1 MPLGTISSRA
11 SEYHAERY
19 GNDRLT
25 EPDLVSVE
33 VVTLRPDSMKARG
46 RHPLSLSRGRHPRGM
61 YCTAHGRDALVKSPI
76 FKGEIKHMYIL
87 H

>member
-33 VVTLRPDSMKARG
+33 VVTLRPDSMEARG
-46 RHPLSLSRGRHPRGM
+46 RHPSLSL
-61 YCTAHGRDALVKSPI
+61 
-76 FKGEIKHMYIL
+76 
-87 H
+87 

>member
-25 EPDLVSVE
+25 EPDLVSAE
-33 VVTLRPDSMKARG
+33 VVTLRPDSILAGDTREGCIVQHMA
-46 RHPLSLSRGRHPRGM
+46 GM
-61 YCTAHGRDALVKSPI
+61 R
-76 FKGEIKHMYIL
+76 
-87 H
+87 

>member
-33 VVTLRPDSMKARG
+33 VVTLRPDSMEARG
-46 RHPLSLSRGRHPRGM
+46 RHPSLSLSRAT
-61 YCTAHGRDALVKSPI
+61 TAHGRDALVKSPI